1 MGVKSRCAETEI
13 LILIRRDVS
22 AGGASVLSTRSQE
35 RVQPATYIRE
45 CWHVTPADRGS
56 QHLRRCQTTMRYTT
70 SACRSTSSSRM
81 YSVTTGSMSGPKV
94 EAVVASHT
102 AEFATSPGFDKT
114 AAV

>member
-1 MGVKSRCAETEI
+1 
-13 LILIRRDVS
+13 
-22 AGGASVLSTRSQE
+22 
-35 RVQPATYIRE
+35 
-45 CWHVTPADRGS
+45 
-56 QHLRRCQTTMRYTT
+56 MRYTT